1 MSYDDSGNSTIGC
14 MCLPLESLVRGL
26 QVLKTEAV
34 KRPIRGDKLFVQ
46 VVNGL
51 AREIVRAGSERII
64 FPAEPEL
71 CRMLGVSRTVLR
83 EAVKV
88 LEAKGL
94 VEVGHGQ
101 GVKSRDR
108 ANWNHLDPDVLNWQ
122 CEFGANEVFL
132 RNMSEVREILE
143 PAAAALTAERGDDA
157 TIVRVKARYM
167 RMEEHVHD
175 AEAYI
180 QADMALH
187 NEIIAACGNDI
198 LKRIVQSIGTALR
211 TGRDV
216 SIQVPGGWA
225 RDLPLHCALV
235 EAISRRDPEAARAAT
250 IVITRSA
257 ATDIQTV
264 LETRS
269 GPASQPVP

>member
-1 MSYDDSGNSTIGC
+1 MSVQ
-14 MCLPLESLVRGL
+14 LESPDRGF
-26 QVLKTEAV
+26 QDLKTEAV
-34 KRPIRGDKLFVQ
+34 KRSRRSGRLFVQ
-46 VVNGL
+46 VVNSL

-71 CRMLGVSRTVLR
+71 CRTLRVSRTVLR

-122 CEFGANEVFL
+122 CEFGADEVFL
-132 RNMSEVREILE
+132 RNLSEVREILE
-143 PAAAALTAERGDDA
+143 PAAAALTTERGDDA
-157 TIVRVKARYM
+157 AIGRIKAWYLQ
-167 RMEEHVHD
+167 MEKQIHE

-180 QADMALH
+180 QADLAFH

-198 LKRIVQSIGTALR
+198 LNRMAQSIGKALR
-211 TGRDV
+211 AGRDV
-216 SIQVPGGWA
+216 SIQVPSGWA
-225 RDLPLHCALV
+225 KDLPIHSVLV
-235 EAISRRDPEAARAAT
+235 DAISRRDPEAARAAT
-250 IVITRSA
+250 IVIIRSA
-257 ATDIQTV
+257 ATDIKTV

-269 GPASQPVP
+269 GPVSQLVP

>member
-1 MSYDDSGNSTIGC
+1 
-14 MCLPLESLVRGL
+14 LLFESLDTVHPD
-26 QVLKTEAV
+26 LKTEAL

-51 AREIVRAGSERII
+51 AREIVRAGSERIT

-71 CRMLGVSRTVLR
+71 CRIFGVSRTVLR
-83 EAVKV
+83 EAVKI

-122 CEFGANEVFL
+122 CEFGADEVFL

-143 PAAAALTAERGDDA
+143 PAAAALTAGRGDEA
-157 TIVRVKARYM
+157 TIARVKAWYSL
-167 RMEEHVHD
+167 MEEHVND

-198 LKRIVQSIGTALR
+198 LNRIVQSIGTALR
-211 TGRDV
+211 IGRNV

-225 RDLPLHCALV
+225 RDLPLHRALV

-250 IVITRSA
+250 VVITRSA
-257 ATDIQTV
+257 AKDIKTV
-264 LETRS
+264 LENRS
-269 GPASQPVP
+269 GPASQPTP

>member
-1 MSYDDSGNSTIGC
+1 MG
-14 MCLPLESLVRGL
+14 LPLDSLDRGL
-26 QVLKTEAV
+26 QDLNTDAV

-51 AREIVRAGSERII
+51 AREIVRAGTERVN

-122 CEFGANEVFL
+122 CEFGADEVFL
-132 RNMSEVREILE
+132 RNMCEVREILE
-143 PAAAALTAERGDDA
+143 PAAAALTAERVDDA
-157 TIVRVKARYM
+157 AIARVEAWYSQ
-167 RMEEHVHD
+167 MEEHVRD

-180 QADMALH
+180 QADIGFH

-198 LKRIVQSIGTALR
+198 LNRMGQSIGKALR
-211 TGRDV
+211 VGRDV

-235 EAISRRDPEAARAAT
+235 EAITRRDPEAARAAT
-250 IVITRSA
+250 IVIIRSA

-264 LETRS
+264 LGTQS
-269 GPASQPVP
+269 GRASQSVP